1 MALPVVSGV
10 LPGPVHL
17 LQGGAPWW
25 AELCSCPG
33 THASILEDLRPG
45 LVLLAINDIPLIFG
59 SSLTHLAVGL
69 FSPSTHWIH
78 LNPDQTFYLVEK
90 APAETTLLDLLHI
103 LKVSAA
109 MKSGA
114 ERKKSASEAR
124 VRCVRGSPVSVS
136 CWSGQMHES
145 WKIGTNIKY
154 HRKHFNLRIKVDKS
168 WGVKRLGTFPL
179 RIIARSTAG
188 WTDIVFET
196 SVTALL
202 LPKQTVRS
210 IVLWSTAGKTGRA
223 RFLPVSNYLKR

>member
-78 LNPDQTFYLVEK
+78 LNPDQTFYLVK
-90 APAETTLLDLLHI
+90 
-103 LKVSAA
+103 LKSSCWNNPSGFAAHFEGVSRHEVRSWEEEIG
-109 MKSGA
+109 KRSSGQVCQIH
-114 ERKKSASEAR
+114 E
-124 VRCVRGSPVSVS
+124 S
-136 CWSGQMHES
+136 CWSVADQVRCMKVERLEHISNITGSTSTWGIQVDES
-145 WKIGTNIKY
+145 W
-154 HRKHFNLRIKVDKS
+154 RAWL
-168 WGVKRLGTFPL
+168 VKRLGTFPL

-188 WTDIVFET
+188 WTDFVFET

-202 LPKQTVRS
+202 LPKQTVRW
-210 IVLWSTAGKTGRA
+210 IVLWSTAGKNPQAQG
-223 RFLPVSNYLKR
+223 L